1 MKILRR
7 QDLLLLAVSLLGD
20 METSTESSD
29 YEPTQIDRRPPMPAD
44 GVTKVDIPL
53 GLMQTSLRS
62 RLCRVPHGQN
72 FKD

>member
-7 QDLLLLAVSLLGD
+7 QDLLLRAVFLLGD
-20 METSTESSD
+20 METSTESSG
-29 YEPTQIDRRPPMPAD
+29 YEPIQIDRRPPMPAD

-53 GLMQTSLRS
+53 GLIKTSLRS
-62 RLCRVPHGQN
+62 RLCRVPDGRN